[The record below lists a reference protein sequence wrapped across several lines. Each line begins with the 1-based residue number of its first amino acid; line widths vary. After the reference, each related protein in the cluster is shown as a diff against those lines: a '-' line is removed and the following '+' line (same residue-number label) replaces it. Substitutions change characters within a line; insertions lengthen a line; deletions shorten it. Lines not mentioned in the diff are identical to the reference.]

1 MSHPKARFFD
11 DARALADY
19 VRLHGSRP
27 ASESDPFSLYRIV
40 HPEQPGASALV
51 LSGPNIP
58 ANAPV
63 PLRTQEIDAR
73 VLNDRLHWPECP
85 EGTPIQDVRRASAL
99 APLVGLQPDPKA
111 TAKAN
116 HAIFWTASSSF
127 LETLVTDSLTLGND
141 RIQFATITH
150 EGSNA
155 VLVRIEQPSFYLLQ
169 RTLEDHPEADVYYA
183 AAEGIYVSWGQRHPL
198 EDLWL
203 QPDRGEEQEE
213 WLFFHDC
220 SYRAVTPPIWQ
231 DAYQLTDLV
240 FQFKTE
246 NVWLRDDTPPERF
259 EVSLSMHQTAST
271 VRDAE
276 MWMLD
281 ADGRSRL
288 EDMLQILDEEDLRPF
303 QLSAQRH
310 EGIEFVFVRERR
322 TGKAS
327 RHLDLGGRAFAS
339 YQGLP
344 NLLLPTDVE
353 LLPPLRRD
361 LYRKLFDL
369 EPGTLTILV
378 PDGEKDY
385 LTLRISEKS
394 FQAVESLVD
403 YVIAGA
409 RVAIEHKIEESVFKF
424 DQYAKA
430 PSRKDLQ
437 GSGKTKRPGTDAAL
451 SSPEQL
457 PGTKTAGREELT
469 LPDLETEEEPVGID
483 EASLPAL
490 QRRELEL
497 ERTLISEGQT
507 FDRWRDLSINKQNL
521 EKWDE
526 AVIAGVEALWLTE
539 RETPQDDQLRAYL
552 RSLTAEATI
561 EDPDSHV
568 ELCASGLRL
577 MLAQPPSR
585 GPELELWVSE
595 FSSFL
600 EQHATG
606 LRCKER
612 WLFWGSILRV
622 NRDSRREA
630 QLRSDIQGRI
640 VESGLPLNETPP
652 TIRTRIF
659 LDRQAGTDE
668 RGSSGTQAAL
678 ANLNAVRQRATSFR
692 ANALRITTNAILARA
707 YAQIGDTP
715 TALEFI
721 EHPEEAPQDF
731 LPWVQLFFAQALR
744 HSSPEQSTRRFDHL
758 DRTLAQFPEDFV
770 KVVEEARDLYE
781 RFEKIDNPA
790 AFLSQ
795 SNRSRLYPIVPA
807 SDKNPLFVAMSKLDA
822 AVDGGTEAVAL
833 ELMTEMMSFQNKSD
847 YDDEVKLPQ
856 FVDSLGRGLSK
867 FRWSERGAALV
878 PLFESFC
885 ERVPTYL
892 QGGLHFYRSLLHAS
906 LADGLALADMI
917 PESEEHAMKACEL
930 LGKIED
936 ALDVMDSGA
945 TVISTLEQLPF
956 DRRRAGL
963 DLTLEAISN
972 AFDDPQSHFLSGNPK
987 LFGALVRVLEQ
998 AVQASI
1004 SKDRISL
1011 NQFKNYQL
1019 QDEFLILQRV
1029 QSETPSTRS

>member
-11 DARALADY
+11 DARALADF
-19 VRLHGSRP
+19 VRLHGGRTS
-27 ASESDPFSLYRIV
+27 SEDDPYALYRIV
-40 HPEQPGASALV
+40 HPERPGTSALV
-51 LSGPNIP
+51 LTGPPIP

-63 PLRTQEIDAR
+63 PLRTHEIKAR
-73 VLNDRLHWPECP
+73 IRHERLYWPDCP
-85 EGTPIQDVRRASAL
+85 EGSPIQDVRRATAL
-99 APLVGLQPDPKA
+99 APLVGLLPDPK
-111 TAKAN
+111 TTTKAN
-116 HAIFWTASSSF
+116 HAIFWTASTSF
-127 LETLVTDSLTLGND
+127 LESLISDSLTLGND
-141 RIQFATITH
+141 RIQFATIAH
-150 EGSNA
+150 EGKNA
-155 VLVRIEQPSFYLLQ
+155 ILVRIEQPSFYLLQ

-183 AAEGIYVSWGQRHPL
+183 IADGVYASWGQRHPL

-203 QPDRGEEQEE
+203 HPDHHEQEE
-213 WLFFHDC
+213 WLFFQDS

-231 DAYQLTDLV
+231 DAYQLTELV
-240 FQFKTE
+240 FDFKTE
-246 NVWLRDDTPPERF
+246 NVWLRDETTPERF
-259 EVSLSMHQTAST
+259 EVALNMHRTAST
-271 VRDAE
+271 VRNAE

-281 ADGRSRL
+281 PDGRDRL
-288 EDMLQILDEEDLRPF
+288 ENMLQILDEEDLRPF

-310 EGIEFVFVRERR
+310 DGEDYVFVRERR
-322 TGKAS
+322 SGKTS
-327 RHLDLGGRAFAS
+327 RHLDLGGLAFAS

-361 LYRKLFDL
+361 LYRSLFNL

-378 PDGEKDY
+378 PAGEKGY

-394 FQAVESLVD
+394 FQAMESLVD
-403 YVIAGA
+403 YIITGDRA
-409 RVAIEHKIEESVFKF
+409 AIEHKIEESVFKF

-437 GSGKTKRPGTDAAL
+437 APMRAERPSSEPL
-451 SSPEQL
+451 SSPQHL
-457 PGTKTAGREELT
+457 PGTKTADLEERA
-469 LPDLETEEEPVGID
+469 LPDLTAEDGPEID
-483 EASLPAL
+483 ETSLPAL

-507 FDRWRDLSINKQNL
+507 FEHWHDLSHNKLQL
-521 EKWDE
+521 GKWED

-539 RETPQDDQLRAYL
+539 RGTPQEDNLRAHL
-552 RSLTAEATI
+552 RSLTTEATI
-561 EDPDSHV
+561 EDPDSPID
-568 ELCASGLRL
+568 LCASGLRL
-577 MLAQPPSR
+577 VLAQPPSR
-585 GPELELWVSE
+585 GPELERWVSE
-595 FSSFL
+595 CSTFL
-600 EQHATG
+600 EQQGVG

-612 WLFWGSILRV
+612 WLFWGSVLRI

-659 LDRQAGTDE
+659 LDRQSGTTD
-668 RGSSGTQAAL
+668 RDSSGAQAAL

-692 ANALRITTNAILARA
+692 ANPLRITTNAILARA

-721 EHPEEAPQDF
+721 EHPEEAPKDF
-731 LPWVQLFFAQALR
+731 EPWVQLFFAQALR

-758 DRTLAQFPEDFV
+758 DRTLAQHPPEFA
-770 KVVEEARDLYE
+770 KVVEEARDLYD

-795 SNRSRLYPIVPA
+795 SNRSRLYPIVPS
-807 SDKNPLFVAMSKLDA
+807 SDQNPLFVAMSKLDA
-822 AVDGGTEAVAL
+822 AVESGSEETAL
-833 ELMTEMMSFQNKSD
+833 ALMSEMMSFPDKSD
-847 YDDEVKLPQ
+847 YDDDVKLPQ
-856 FVDSLGRGLSK
+856 FVDALVRGLSK

-878 PLFESFC
+878 PLFQSFC

-892 QGGLHFYRSLLHAS
+892 RGGLHFYRSLLHAS
-906 LADGLALADMI
+906 LADGLALADLTA
-917 PESEEHAMKACEL
+917 EADNHAMIACEL
-930 LGKIED
+930 VGKIED
-936 ALDVMDSGA
+936 ALDVMDAGA

-963 DLTLEAISN
+963 DLTLEAITN

-1029 QSETPSTRS
+1029 QSESLSS